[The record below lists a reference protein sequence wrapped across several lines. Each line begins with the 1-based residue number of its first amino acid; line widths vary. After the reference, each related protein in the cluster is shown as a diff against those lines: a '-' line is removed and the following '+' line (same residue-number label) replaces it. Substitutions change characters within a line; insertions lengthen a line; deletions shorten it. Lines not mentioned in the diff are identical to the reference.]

1 LTESAE
7 ANKLSDM
14 SNDRTVQITGAMLRA
29 ARGLVGLSQQE
40 VAQRANVTRPTV
52 TVWEGS
58 SDAVPNAN
66 CRAFGRVVEVLETQ
80 GVRFRHD
87 GVFVERAV
95 PRAGTIIHSE
105 SVTAS

>member
-1 LTESAE
+1 LTESAK
-7 ANKLSDM
+7 ANKLLGMSDE
-14 SNDRTVQITGAMLRA
+14 RTVQITGSMLRA

-87 GVFVERAV
+87 GVYVERAI
-95 PRAGTIIHSE
+95 PRQGVTIHSE
-105 SVTAS
+105 AVA